1 MFGVGED
8 MALDARAMLLPAA
21 AEVAAVGVVGSGEER
36 PWSGKGGDG
45 GAGGG
50 DSSSAMVGAVSVDL
64 PTMWGDE
71 RRMKRELVAWAKAV
85 ASMAIRESCNS
96 R

>member
-1 MFGVGED
+1 
-8 MALDARAMLLPAA
+8 MALDARAMLPAA
-21 AEVAAVGVVGSGEER
+21 PEVATVDV
-36 PWSGKGGDG
+36 GDG
-45 GAGGG
+45 EGRPLPGNGGNGGG
-50 DSSSAMVGAVSVDL
+50 DSSSATVGAVSVDL

-85 ASMAIRESCNS
+85 ASMAIRESCNC